1 MNKTR
6 TRRILLV
13 DNYDSYTFNIFHL
26 LASEMGSGVEPIV
39 VQNDDF
45 DGNYANL
52 LLELGEV
59 DGIVIGPGPGD
70 PNRANT
76 LGLSKSIL
84 AHRSTSQVPILGIC
98 LGMQAIALEYGWRVV
113 KAPVPMHGRLSQ
125 VVQLVPCELFTG
137 VDFPLHVVRYH
148 SLCVEKTS
156 SEDLVITSVSQTD
169 HVAMSLKHRTKPI
182 FAVQFHPESI
192 CAGNAGRQLV
202 GNFLRL
208 CGSSQFTIP
217 LQLANPKPIVGIVA
231 SEKYKL
237 LAIKLSSTDKTG
249 EELFFD
255 SGLFNHSGRMWLDSS
270 SGLERGSRFSVL
282 CSSFGPVMEQF
293 ECFVLGKRMRAEDTN
308 LELSK
313 IDACTL
319 RVNGTQW
326 VFGRDPFT
334 HLSDRVNA
342 YRPVEVELTFKGGE
356 EVKQGGFELLPFSFA
371 CGFVGVL
378 GYGLR
383 KLCGVKPAV
392 IPANVEYVPHPDAVP
407 DAALFLA
414 SRAVV
419 VDHSD
424 GDAVYVLTLVNGECA
439 TEQAEWTNAVAKY
452 LSPSASASKRPRVTP
467 QSVQLVS
474 NRSESEYELDV
485 ETCLGHIR
493 NGESYEICLT
503 NQVKGTVGVGS
514 DLRALYCT
522 IREFNPAP
530 LSAYFDFAPKLAIL
544 SSSPERFISVDAAGV
559 VQSRPI
565 KGTCKRSKDPE
576 QDLLLKQQLVESEK
590 ERAENLMIIDLVRN
604 DLGRVCEVGSVQVPD
619 LIVCESFSTVHQL
632 VSTIRGQLKPEYD
645 AVEACRAC
653 FPPGSMTG
661 APKLRTM
668 QLIDSIELEE
678 RGFYSGSLGYFSLS
692 GAADLSVLIRTAV
705 VVDGTEVSIGAGGA
719 VVAMSSA
726 PEERKEMQLKLQTL
740 GETFDITF

>member
-1 MNKTR
+1 MKA
-6 TRRILLV
+6 RRILLV
-13 DNYDSYTFNIFHL
+13 DNYDSYTFNIFQL
-26 LASEMGSGVEPIV
+26 LASEMGAEPIV
-39 VQNDDF
+39 VQNDDY
-45 DGNYANL
+45 GGSYAAL
-52 LLELGEV
+52 LSEVGEV
-59 DGIVIGPGPGD
+59 DGLVIGPGPGD
-70 PNRANT
+70 PNRPHT
-76 LGLSKSIL
+76 LGLSRSIL
-84 AHRSTSQVPILGIC
+84 AHRSDTPVPILGIC
-98 LGMQAIALEYGWRVV
+98 LGMQAIALEYGWKVV

-125 VVQLVPCELFTG
+125 VDQLAPCELFAG
-137 VDFPLHVVRYH
+137 VDFPLSVVRYH
-148 SLCVEKTS
+148 SLCVDATGGGG
-156 SEDLVITSVSQTD
+156 EDLVVTSVSQTD
-169 HVAMSLKHRTKPI
+169 KVAMSLRHRTRPI

-192 CAGNAGRQLV
+192 CAGSAGRQLV

-208 CGSSQFTIP
+208 CGGITGPPPARLGFKLAQPAVSSSPYT
-217 LQLANPKPIVGIVA
+217 
-231 SEKYKL
+231 L
-237 LAIKLSSTDKTG
+237 LATKLATTTRTG

-255 SGLFNHSGRMWLDSS
+255 SGLFDHSGRMWLDSS

-282 CSSFGPVMEQF
+282 CSSVGPIAEQL

-313 IDACTL
+313 MDACTL
-319 RVNGTQW
+319 RVNGKQW
-326 VFGRDPFT
+326 VFGRDLFT
-334 HLSDRVNA
+334 HLSGRVKA
-342 YRPVEVELTFKGGE
+342 YRPVQVELTGNAGKRR
-356 EVKQGGFELLPFSFA
+356 GGFELLPFSFA

-383 KLCGVKPAV
+383 KLCGVKPAA
-392 IPANVEYVPHPDAVP
+392 IPANVEYVPHPHTVP

-419 VDHSD
+419 VDHAD
-424 GDAVYVLTLVNGECA
+424 GDAMYVLTLVNDGCA
-439 TEQAEWTNAVAKY
+439 LEQAEWTTTVAKY
-452 LSPSASASKRPRVTP
+452 LSPSSAAATAAPKRPRVAR
-467 QSVQLVS
+467 QSVQLAS

-503 NQVKGTVGVGS
+503 NQVKGTVGGGV

-522 IREFNPAP
+522 IRESNPAP
-530 LSAYFDFAPKLAIL
+530 LSAYFEFAPKLAIL
-544 SSSPERFISVDAAGV
+544 SSSPERFISVDSTGV
-559 VQSRPI
+559 VLSRPI

-576 QDLLLKQQLVESEK
+576 QDLLLKQQLVGSEK

-632 VSTIRGQLKPEYD
+632 VSTIRGQLKPECD

-668 QLIDSIELEE
+668 QLIDSIEREE
-678 RGFYSGSLGYFSLS
+678 RGLYSGSLGYFSLS
-692 GAADLSVLIRTAV
+692 GAADLNVLIRTAV

-726 PEERKEMQLKLQTL
+726 IEERKEMQLKLQTL